1 MCLWRQPDCSCVRLG
16 KVPQLNTNFN
26 TWSICFSHPQH
37 CLSSWTNEIWSFF
50 LPFYGHVFFFPF
62 STFWFACQPELW
74 EPCSDKIH
82 KGWTFHLFTSSYFKR
97 HRSSKCTPSWAQ
109 TIGIRRCFTRTEILG
124 VAGLTH
130 HLVCVAHKIKNYRLL
145 TTLNEPLFLRL
156 VIEHYKE
163 FQLKIECR
171 YFLKS
176 MITVYIFFVLSAFF
190 LVALFTE
197 QQVWADAYWTERRR
211 QE

>member
-1 MCLWRQPDCSCVRLG
+1 MS
-16 KVPQLNTNFN
+16 TNNWHHF
-26 TWSICFSHPQH
+26 
-37 CLSSWTNEIWSFF
+37 
-50 LPFYGHVFFFPF
+50 
-62 STFWFACQPELW
+62 
-74 EPCSDKIH
+74 
-82 KGWTFHLFTSSYFKR
+82 
-97 HRSSKCTPSWAQ
+97 
-109 TIGIRRCFTRTEILG
+109 FTRTEILG

-145 TTLNEPLFLRL
+145 TTLNEPLFLRS

-197 QQVWADAYWTERRR
+197 QQV
-211 QE
+211 